1 MGDIV
6 SISEL
11 VIVVR
16 FYLGPQRYGE
26 ISPQRLRQ
34 PTKFGDT
41 AADVVEV
48 YLDICGYIY
57 IINWW
62 K

>member
-1 MGDIV
+1 M

-57 IINWW
+57 IYN
-62 K
+62 